1 MADSKPTKEALFG
14 ITTQP
19 QILTIYVQSNGCTE
33 KKDFKIETTK
43 SKPQQLT
50 VWRINPDLCRA
61 APRIIAIEFKK
72 EEIGLFDGEYDVQ
85 NLFRSDNSIPRD
97 W

>member
-1 MADSKPTKEALFG
+1 M
-14 ITTQP
+14 TTQP
-19 QILTIYVQSNGCTE
+19 EIFTIYVLSTGCTE

-50 VWRINPDLCRA
+50 VWRIKPDFCDA

-72 EEIGLFDGEYDVQ
+72 EEIGLFNGEYVVE
-85 NLFRSDNSIPRD
+85 NLFQSDNNIPRD

>member
-1 MADSKPTKEALFG
+1 MDQKPVKEALFG
-14 ITTQP
+14 ITTQEE
-19 QILTIYVQSNGCTE
+19 ILTIYVQSNGCTD

-50 VWRINPDLCRA
+50 VWRINPDHCKAVSRV
-61 APRIIAIEFKK
+61 IAIEFKK
-72 EEIGLFDGEYDVQ
+72 EEIGLFDGKFSLE
-85 NLFRSDNSIPRD
+85 NLFRSDNSVARD